1 MMPAFWRIILYLTVL
16 VAPLVLTAGFNLKN
30 DDTLTYNIGQSLGL
44 LAFAILIMQVVLAA
58 RLKWVEKPF
67 GLNLTFPF
75 HRSMGVFV
83 AGILI
88 AHPLLLA
95 AGGSGW
101 HLLIGLDLP
110 WYIWLAKATLLLL
123 LINVALSVYRGSLG
137 LKYRKMAFTA

>member
-1 MMPAFWRIILYLTVL
+1 MLYLMVL
-16 VAPLVLTAGFNLKN
+16 AAPLVLTAVFNPKN
-30 DDTLTYNIGQSLGL
+30 DDTLTYNLGQSLGL
-44 LAFAILIMQVVLAA
+44 LAFAILIMQVGLAA

-95 AGGSGW
+95 AGGAGW
-101 HLLIGLDLP
+101 DLLIGLDLP
-110 WYIWLAKATLLLL
+110 WYIWLGKATLLLL

-137 LKYRKMAFTA
+137 LKFETMAFTA